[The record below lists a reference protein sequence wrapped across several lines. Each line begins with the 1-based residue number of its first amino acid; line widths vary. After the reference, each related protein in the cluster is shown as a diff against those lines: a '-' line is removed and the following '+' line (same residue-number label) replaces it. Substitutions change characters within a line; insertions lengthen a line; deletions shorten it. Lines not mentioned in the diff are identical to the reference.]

1 MKTKIILS
9 LAALVVAGGIIAGG
23 LFKRT
28 PVGETAV
35 PKTVTHTILATVEPT
50 SAEPPT
56 TMAIPSETVASVPES
71 KPEIHAATNAI
82 APQKIK
88 KITSQKNSSP
98 KEPIQDPDARAALS
112 FVGADPAAEQ
122 YWMAAINNPD
132 LPPNE
137 RKDLIEDLNED
148 GLSDPK
154 NPGAQDLPLILNRI
168 QLIEQ
173 MAPSAMD
180 QVNAEAFQEAYKD
193 LVNLAQGGTAQ

>member
-1 MKTKIILS
+1 MKTKIIFS
-9 LAALVVAGGIIAGG
+9 LAALVVAGGIVAGVFFKNAPAPKPVAIAPSVNIE
-23 LFKRT
+23 RT
-28 PVGETAV
+28 V
-35 PKTVTHTILATVEPT
+35 
-50 SAEPPT
+50 AEPPT
-56 TMAIPSETVASVPES
+56 TIAIPSETVASVTET
-71 KPEIHAATNAI
+71 KPEVSAAPEQT
-82 APQKIK
+82 APAKMPKPIQQKIK
-88 KITSQKNSSP
+88 QP

-122 YWMAAINNPD
+122 YWMAAINNPN

-154 NPGAQDLPLILNRI
+154 HPDAQDLPLILNRI

-173 MAPSAMD
+173 LAPAAMD

-193 LVNLAQGGTAQ
+193 LVNLASGGIAQ